1 MQPAE
6 VSSVLA
12 SKRDMTSVDAHAV
25 STGRLDE
32 NVTDYAANR
41 MRRVASHGGG
51 DDIVADVREELDRPA
66 VVDTARSRDCSRA
79 SRRRSNSR

>member
-1 MQPAE
+1 MVQPAE

-12 SKRDMTSVDAHAV
+12 RKRDLTSGGAHAV

-41 MRRVASHGGG
+41 MRR
-51 DDIVADVREELDRPA
+51 
-66 VVDTARSRDCSRA
+66 SRVTMA
-79 SRRRSNSR
+79 ATT

>member
-1 MQPAE
+1 MVQPAK

-12 SKRDMTSVDAHAV
+12 RKRVMTSVDAHAV

-32 NVTDYAANR
+32 NVIDYAANR
-41 MRRVASHGGG
+41 MRRVASDDGG

-66 VVDTARSRDCSRA
+66 VVDAAPESGSQSRQS
-79 SRRRSNSR
+79 SSVK